1 MIGKLKGIIREIHD
15 SEALLET
22 PSGVFYRVYV
32 SPSLASVPSDGESI
46 ELYTHLQVREDD
58 LTLFGFETYEIYRL
72 FTYCI
77 AVDGVGPKIG
87 FLIVCSSTSDG
98 IRQAVSANDVAFFQ
112 KIKGV
117 GKKTAQR
124 LLIELSSRFGSEFDV
139 TSGQETQ
146 DDTDALDA
154 LVSLGFTRKDARKAL
169 LDIDA
174 SLPLDKRIT
183 QALQSISR
191 R

>member
-1 MIGKLKGIIREIHD
+1 MIGKLKGIIRETHEF
-15 SEALLET
+15 EALLET
-22 PSGVFYRVYV
+22 QSGVYYRIHV
-32 SPSLASVPSDGESI
+32 SPTLAAAGLTDDVV

-58 LTLFGFETYEIYRL
+58 LSLFGFETYELYRL

-77 AVDGVGPKIG
+77 AVDGVGPKTG
-87 FLIVCSSTSDG
+87 FLIVHSATPAE
-98 IRQAVSANDVAFFQ
+98 IRQAVATNDIAFFQ
-112 KIKGV
+112 KAKGV

-124 LLIELSSRFGSEFDV
+124 LLIDLSARFGSEFDI
-139 TSGQETQ
+139 TAGQETQ

-154 LVSLGFTRKDARKAL
+154 LMSLGFTRKDARKAL
-169 LDIDA
+169 SDID
-174 SLPLDKRIT
+174 STLPLDKRIT